1 VITATSSTLAY
12 PSAAKGLGFFLGT
25 HHPGWLKHISVPLF
39 VSDTRLRGYKTLP
52 VAQGPVAYDSGGFTQ
67 LQQHGRWTVSPA
79 EYLARLRRYRDE
91 IGNMAWAAPQDWMCE
106 RVMIN
111 GGRIG
116 PIEFVGTRTFI
127 DPNGWLTD
135 AQMVWEH
142 QVRTIDNL
150 VQLRELAPDLNIR
163 PAVQGDTA
171 EDYLRCVDLYWERA
185 GIDLT
190 REPLVLV
197 GSMCRRQGMD
207 EAGHI
212 LTALHRVGV
221 TRLHGLG
228 FKTLGVIRFGD
239 LLTSADSLA
248 WSEEARKRRQPVTG
262 CPGRIRQPG
271 APLKNCANCAHYA
284 LDWRGRLL
292 HRVATTPRQLVLGEE
307 VDR

>member
-1 VITATSSTLAY
+1 MITSTSFAPANPISTNRLT
-12 PSAAKGLGFFLGT
+12 FFLGT

-39 VSDTRLRGYKTLP
+39 VSDTRLRAYRTLP
-52 VAQGPVAYDSGGFTQ
+52 VAQGPVAYDSGGFTE
-67 LQQHGRWTVSPA
+67 LQRQGRWTVPPA
-79 EYLARLRRYRDE
+79 EYVARLRRYRDE
-91 IGNMAWAAPQDWMCE
+91 IGNMLWAAPQDWMCE

-111 GGRIG
+111 GGRVG
-116 PIEFVGTRTFI
+116 PIEFVGTRQFI

-142 QVRTIDNL
+142 QIRTIDNL
-150 VQLRELAPDLNIR
+150 VQLRQLAPDLTIT

-171 EDYLRCVDLYWERA
+171 EDYVRCVDLYWERA

-190 REPLVLV
+190 HEPLVLV

-207 EAGHI
+207 EAGQI

-248 WSEEARKRRQPVTG
+248 WSEEARKRRQPVIG
-262 CPGRIRQPG
+262 CPGRVRQPG
-271 APLKNCANCAHYA
+271 TPLKNCANCAHYA
-284 LDWRGRLL
+284 LDWRSRLL
-292 HRVATTPRQLVLGEE
+292 RRVGTAPRQLMLGE
-307 VDR
+307 VID